1 MLNSKTFLSM
11 TTAAALVAAPMV
23 AFGQNAAAPN
33 DARGGMTAQAPGSAN
48 PADGTP
54 GNPPSTATQRA
65 LDGVTGNR
73 TAPDGTGN
81 NPPGTAAGRAVDRAT
96 DGATTTTQG
105 RTGTTTTTSGS
116 TATGSTAT
124 GTTATGTTATGATS
138 STMSVDSASI
148 RDGRRAS
155 RIIGSNIYN
164 DENNSIGEVDDL
176 IFPQAGGPMV
186 AVVSV
191 GGFLGIGAKLV
202 AVPYDRLTHDA
213 ERNRWVLRGA
223 TKDSLQSLPAFEYD
237 NANRRG

>member
-33 DARGGMTAQAPGSAN
+33 EARGGAAAQA

-65 LDGVTGNR
+65 LDGATGNA
-73 TAPDGTGN
+73 TSPDGTGN

-96 DGATTTTQG
+96 EGSTQG
-105 RTGTTTTTSGS
+105 RTGTTTMG
-116 TATGSTAT
+116 TATTGSGTSATGAATPGST
-124 GTTATGTTATGATS
+124 GTTSATGAT
-138 STMSVDSASI
+138 TPNMSVDSASI

-164 DENNSIGEVDDL
+164 DENASIGEVDDI
-176 IFPQAGGPMV
+176 IFQSAGGPMV

-202 AVPYDRLTHDA
+202 AVPYDRLTLDT

-237 NANRRG
+237 SANRRG

>member
-1 MLNSKTFLSM
+1 MLSSKTFLSM

-23 AFGQNAAAPN
+23 AFGQTAATPN
-33 DARGGMTAQAPGSAN
+33 DARGGMTAQAPGTAN

-65 LDGVTGNR
+65 LDGATGNR
-73 TAPDGTGN
+73 TSPDGTGN
-81 NPPGTAAGRAVDRAT
+81 NPPGTAAGRALDRAT
-96 DGATTTTQG
+96 DGATAPG
-105 RTGTTTTTSGS
+105 RTGT
-116 TATGSTAT
+116 AQT
-124 GTTATGTTATGATS
+124 GTSPTGTAQTGTSPTGTTATGAT
-138 STMSVDSASI
+138 TPAMSVDSASI

-176 IFPQAGGPMV
+176 IFQSSGGQMV

-202 AVPYDRLTHDA
+202 AIPYDRLTHDA

-237 NANRRG
+237 SADRRG

>member
-1 MLNSKTFLSM
+1 MLSSKTFLSM
-11 TTAAALVAAPMV
+11 TTAIALVGAPMV
-23 AFGQNAAAPN
+23 AFGQTAATPN
-33 DARGGMTAQAPGSAN
+33 DARGGMTAQAPGTAN

-65 LDGVTGNR
+65 VDSVTGNR
-73 TAPDGTGN
+73 TSPDGTGN

-96 DGATTTTQG
+96 DGATTQG
-105 RTGTTTTTSGS
+105 RTGATTGTTTGTSPTG
-116 TATGSTAT
+116 TATGS
-124 GTTATGTTATGATS
+124 TATGATS

-148 RDGRRAS
+148 RGGRRAS

-176 IFPQAGGPMV
+176 IFQSSGGQMV

-202 AVPYDRLTHDA
+202 AIPYDRLTHDA
-213 ERNRWVLRGA
+213 ERNRWMLPGA

-237 NANRRG
+237 TANRRG

>member
-11 TTAAALVAAPMV
+11 TTAAALVVAPMV
-23 AFGQNAAAPN
+23 AFGQTATTPN
-33 DARGGMTAQAPGSAN
+33 DARGGTTAQAPR
-48 PADGTP
+48 DGTP

-65 LDGVTGNR
+65 LDGATGN
-73 TAPDGTGN
+73 TTSPDGTGN

-96 DGATTTTQG
+96 DGATTRTPGSTMG
-105 RTGTTTTTSGS
+105 TSPTGT
-116 TATGSTAT
+116 AAT
-124 GTTATGTTATGATS
+124 GTGTAATGTAATGATAPN
-138 STMSVDSASI
+138 MSVDSASI

-164 DENNSIGEVDDL
+164 DENTSIGEVDDI
-176 IFPQAGGPMV
+176 IFQSSGGPMV

>member
-1 MLNSKTFLSM
+1 M
-11 TTAAALVAAPMV
+11 A
-23 AFGQNAAAPN
+23 
-33 DARGGMTAQAPGSAN
+33 
-48 PADGTP
+48 
-54 GNPPSTATQRA
+54 
-65 LDGVTGNR
+65 
-73 TAPDGTGN
+73 
-81 NPPGTAAGRAVDRAT
+81 
-96 DGATTTTQG
+96 
-105 RTGTTTTTSGS
+105 TGT
-116 TATGSTAT
+116 T
-124 GTTATGTTATGATS
+124 GTTATGTTATGSTATGATG

-176 IFPQAGGPMV
+176 IFPQAGGQMV

-237 NANRRG
+237 SANRRG